1 MKTGSEKGF
10 IFTLDGTLAVLISLI
25 VLTGVAQIGTSST
38 HYSQHGS
45 QQLQYY
51 ANDGLRSLKLEGAVR
66 EGIELANENQD
77 EAARKLIRKNLTS
90 AFPEGV
96 QYKFK
101 VGGNTDIW
109 IDNVYPTE
117 APNENWER
125 KMENAE
131 ELTTATSITV
141 ETIELVENLDVLV
154 WADDPV
160 EKEFVDEV
168 LEGWSRWT
176 VVSTDNEP
184 EFRDYLRSAQ
194 IYGGENFQTDVVFIP
209 DAEEWDEETTDELLT
224 FNFWAG
230 TKENFGGGVVVAGDT
245 VYNNFEH
252 GWDPALIASW
262 FPSYWAYILGIETRE
277 WDGFIPGVWGNW
289 ERTFE
294 TNYENAPFEI
304 IETQNQITEPFAL
317 NEEIPTEYHKKD
329 EYIESN
335 NFIVNVLG
343 TDIERLARWRMDQ
356 IGDNIIENMG
366 MIRKPHV
373 GTLNFPAWWPWPDSY
388 ISERSVLINA
398 QAIRCWN
405 YARGSIFQDERKWET
420 LIRRAIEWGS
430 REQPRP
436 EPVQL
441 TIWRGEGV

>member
-1 MKTGSEKGF
+1 MRSGSEKGF

-66 EGIELANENQD
+66 EAIELANENQD
-77 EAARKLIRKNLTS
+77 EEARKLIRKNLTS

-96 QYKFK
+96 QYKFQ
-101 VGGNTDIW
+101 VGGNTDMW

-117 APNENWER
+117 DPNENWER
-125 KMENAE
+125 RMENAE

-141 ETIELVENLDVLV
+141 DTIELVDNLDVLV
-154 WADDPV
+154 WIDDPV
-160 EKEFVDEV
+160 ENDFVEEV
-168 LEGWSRWT
+168 LKGYSGWT
-176 VVSTDNEP
+176 IKTTDNEAK
-184 EFRDYLRSAQ
+184 FRDYLQSAQ
-194 IYGGENFQTDVVFIP
+194 IYNDDNFQTDVVFIP
-209 DAEEWDEETTDELLT
+209 DSDGWDKKTTDELMT

-230 TKENFGGGVVVAGDT
+230 TEENFGGGVVAAGDT
-245 VYNNFEH
+245 VSSNYWH
-252 GWDPALIASW
+252 GWEFPFLNT
-262 FPSYWAYILGIETRE
+262 PSYWAFIFGINTRTGSYSFFSG
-277 WDGFIPGVWGNW
+277 WDW
-289 ERTFE
+289 ERNFE
-294 TNYENAPFEI
+294 NNSEEKPFEI
-304 IETQNQITEPFAL
+304 IETANQITEPFSL
-317 NEEIPTEYHKKD
+317 NEEIPTENHKKY

-335 NFIVNVLG
+335 QFLTNILG
-343 TDIERLARWRMDQ
+343 TDVEWLARWRMDQ

-373 GTLNFPAWWPWPDSY
+373 GTLTFPDWWPWPDSY

-398 QAIRCWN
+398 QAIRCWD
-405 YARGSIFQDERKWET
+405 YATGTIYQKQRKWEI